1 MEIDANI
8 ATIIVAM
15 ISGLVTIIAT
25 TVSVKNGNRQL
36 IKDVQHNLEMHNT
49 IQDEKIANLSQR
61 TDEKIADLAA
71 AVHENN
77 NLKVR
82 VPVLEE
88 KVKTLEQKVTSMEQH

>member
-1 MEIDANI
+1 MSIDASM
-8 ATIIVAM
+8 ATIIVA
-15 ISGLVTIIAT
+15 IVTGIITIIGT
-25 TVSVKNGNRQL
+25 SINVHSGNKEL
-36 IKDVQHNLEMHNT
+36 IKDVQHNLETHNAL
-49 IQDEKIANLSQR
+49 QDEKIAHLTQR

-88 KVKTLEQKVTSMEQH
+88 KVQTLEEKVKTLEQH

>member
-1 MEIDANI
+1 
-8 ATIIVAM
+8 M

-61 TDEKIADLAA
+61 TDEKIADLAQ

>member
-1 MEIDANI
+1 MNIDANI

>member
-1 MEIDANI
+1 
-8 ATIIVAM
+8 M

>member
-8 ATIIVAM
+8 ATILVAI
-15 ISGLVTIIAT
+15 ISGLVTIVAT
-25 TVSVKNGNRQL
+25 SLNVRSGNREL
-36 IKDVQHNLEMHNT
+36 IKDVQHSLETHNA
-49 IQDEKIANLSQR
+49 IQDEKIASLTQR

-77 NLKVR
+77 NLKIR

-88 KVKTLEQKVTSMEQH
+88 KVQTLEEKVKVLERH

>member
-1 MEIDANI
+1 MEIDASI
-8 ATIIVAM
+8 ATIIVAI

-25 TVSVKNGNRQL
+25 SVNVHSGNKQL
-36 IKDVQHNLEMHNT
+36 IQDVTNKLETHNA
-49 IQDEKIANLSQR
+49 IQDEKIANLAQR
-61 TDEKIADLAA
+61 TDEKIADLAK

-88 KVKTLEQKVTSMEQH
+88 KVQTLEEKVKVLERH